1 MTKHIPTKSLQTKSL
16 PTNSLNAPLSRRQM
30 MIGVAGLTF
39 AVALSGRAARAAT
52 LAAEKTGKALSPW
65 VSIAPDGTITIM
77 SAATEMG
84 QGSMTSLPL
93 IIAEE
98 LDADWSKV
106 RIVPAPPIEAI
117 YGNPGF
123 QGMMYTAGSNAV
135 TSYYR
140 PLRTFGAQVRRVL
153 LDNAARKL
161 GVPVEELTTEPS
173 MVVHAKSGR
182 KLGYGDI
189 AAIADVPAKPPEIK
203 PEELKKASQ
212 FRLIGKDV
220 MRAELPGKV
229 DGSARYAID
238 VHVPNMLYGA
248 VLRAPVE
255 GSVPDKID
263 DAKAKVIAGAVK
275 IVRLPY
281 GVGVLADTPWAAF
294 EARQALTQSVTW
306 TRTGTAW
313 GFDSD
318 KGLERFAADAKNPAR
333 GATEWSKIGDPRGQ
347 LPKAASTM
355 EADYRCDYA
364 YHAQMEPLNAIA
376 SVSPAGDA
384 VEIWAGTQSQ
394 TTATEAPAKILGI
407 AKDKVKLHDMLM
419 GGGFG
424 RRGNRDVDFI
434 IDAVLMSKEAGRPVK
449 VIWTREDDVH
459 NGRFRPISAHSLK
472 AGFDASGKL
481 TAWHH
486 RIAVDRVGAYMDP
499 VRYQAAGGK
508 DFIAMLGADLKGY
521 DVPHQLVEQLYRD
534 TGVRT
539 NPLRGISFLANRFAT
554 EAFVDEIARKQ
565 GKDPVAYHLELLKD
579 TPRAVTAVKRVAEM
593 AEWGKK
599 RDGRALGFAY
609 LDYSGSQVA
618 GIAEVSLDRASGVIK
633 VHNFWCTIDC
643 GVAVQPDNV
652 IAQQESSIIYG
663 LGVALDRA
671 HHHQERR
678 GRAEQLL
685 RLSRAAHEGRAAD
698 AHRGDRDRQPSDRR
712 RSDGDAAGR
721 AGDRRRGRGAHG
733 RAPAPYPVHARA
745 GQEGAGLARSA
756 ASPRGRV
763 RCDAS
768 RRVGRPMSQSKNSQ
782 GETSCDE

>member
-1 MTKHIPTKSLQTKSL
+1 MTKHMSIKSL
-16 PTNSLNAPLSRRQM
+16 PIKSLNAPVSRRQM

-39 AVALSGRAARAAT
+39 AVALIGRAARAAT

-106 RIVPAPPIEAI
+106 SIVPAPPIDAI

-135 TSYYR
+135 TSYYQ
-140 PLRTFGAQVRRVL
+140 PLRMFGAQVRRVL
-153 LDNAARKL
+153 IDNAARKL

-173 MVVHAKSGR
+173 VVVHAKSGR
-182 KLGYGDI
+182 KLSYGDI
-189 AAIADVPAKPPEIK
+189 AAIAEVPAKAPEIK
-203 PEELKKASQ
+203 PDDLKKPSQ
-212 FRLIGKDV
+212 FRLITKDV
-220 MRAELPGKV
+220 MRVELPGKV
-229 DGSARYAID
+229 NGSARYAID
-238 VHVPNMLYGA
+238 VQVPNMLYGA

-263 DAKAKVIAGAVK
+263 DSKAKVIAGAVK

-318 KGLERFAADAKNPAR
+318 KGMERFAADAKNLAR
-333 GATEWSKIGDPRGQ
+333 GATEWSRIGDLRGEIS
-347 LPKAASTM
+347 KAATTV
-355 EADYRCDYA
+355 EAEYRCDYA

-376 SVSPAGDA
+376 SVSAAGDS

-394 TTATEAPAKILGI
+394 SIACEAPAKLLGI
-407 AKDKVKLHDMLM
+407 SRDKVKLHDMLM

-434 IDAVLMSKEAGRPVK
+434 IDAVLLSKEAGRPVK

-459 NGRFRPISAHSLK
+459 NGRFRPISAHYLK
-472 AGFDASGKL
+472 AGLDQSGKL

-486 RIAVDRVGAYMDP
+486 RIAVDRVGPYMDP
-499 VRYQAAGGK
+499 VRYQMSGGK
-508 DFIAMLGADLKGY
+508 DFIAMLGADLRGY
-521 DVPHQLVEQLYRD
+521 DVPHQLIEQLYRD

-539 NPLRGISFLANRFAT
+539 NPLRGISFTANRFVT
-554 EAFVDEIARKQ
+554 ESFLDEIARKRAI
-565 GKDPVAYHLELLKD
+565 DPVAYRLDLLKD
-579 TPRAVTAVKRVAEM
+579 TPRGIKTVERVAQM
-593 AEWGKK
+593 ADWGRK

-609 LDYSGSQVA
+609 LDYSGTLTA
-618 GIAEVSLDRASGVIK
+618 GIAEVSLDRASGQIK

-652 IAQQESSIIYG
+652 AAQTESSIVYG
-663 LGVALDRA
+663 LGLALT
-671 HHHQERR
+671 ERISVKN
-678 GRAEQLL
+678 GAVEQSNFYDYHVP
-685 RLSRAAHEGRAAD
+685 RMNEVPQMHIEVIATENHPTG
-698 AHRGDRDRQPSDRR
+698 
-712 RSDGDAAGR
+712 AGQM
-721 AGDRRRGRGAHG
+721 ATPLV
-733 RAPAPYPVHARA
+733 APAIASAVAELTGVRLRHSPFTPERVKKA
-745 GQEGAGLARSA
+745 LA
-756 ASPRGRV
+756 
-763 RCDAS
+763 
-768 RRVGRPMSQSKNSQ
+768 
-782 GETSCDE
+782 